1 MDASGR
7 SELRLRL
14 ISAAVGLPVLLAFVW
29 AGGALFVG
37 AAAAL
42 PAQGESGPLAGNCR

>member
-14 ISAAVGLPVLLAFVW
+14 ISAAVGLPVLLTFVW

-37 AAAAL
+37 AAAA
-42 PAQGESGPLAGNCR
+42 PPRKEKAVR